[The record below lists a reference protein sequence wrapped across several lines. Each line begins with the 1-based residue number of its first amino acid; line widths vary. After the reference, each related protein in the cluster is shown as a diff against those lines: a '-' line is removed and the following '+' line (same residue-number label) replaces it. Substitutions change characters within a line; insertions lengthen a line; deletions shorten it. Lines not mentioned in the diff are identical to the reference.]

1 MDTFIIAAVVVGYL
15 VQWVAALI
23 VVVEHT
29 QDKTKPPPEQ
39 LTR

>member
-1 MDTFIIAAVVVGYL
+1 MDTFIIAAVVAGYL

-29 QDKTKPPPEQ
+29 QDRPNH
-39 LTR
+39 RRNS

>member
-1 MDTFIIAAVVVGYL
+1 MDTFIIAAVVAGYL

-29 QDKTKPPPEQ
+29 QDKTKSPPEQ

>member
-1 MDTFIIAAVVVGYL
+1 MDTLIIAAVVAGYL

-23 VVVEHT
+23 VVVEHA
-29 QDKTKPPPEQ
+29 QDKTKSPPGQ

>member
-1 MDTFIIAAVVVGYL
+1 MDTLIVAAVVAAYI

-23 VVVEHT
+23 VVVEHA
-29 QDKTKPPPEQ
+29 QDKSKSPSEQ